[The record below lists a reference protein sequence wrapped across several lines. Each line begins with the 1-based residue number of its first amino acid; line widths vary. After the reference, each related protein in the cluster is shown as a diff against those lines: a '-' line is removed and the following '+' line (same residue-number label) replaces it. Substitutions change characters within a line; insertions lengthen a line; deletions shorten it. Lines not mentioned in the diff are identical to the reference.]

1 MKVRFTRP
9 ALIDIAEIE
18 AWIAQDKPEAAR
30 RMADRLLAA
39 GFDLNQ
45 SHRRYRRLWPGKIR
59 IRVVEGYVLL
69 YRVLDEVQVL
79 RVMHGSRD
87 WQSLIETL

>member
-1 MKVRFTRP
+1 M
-9 ALIDIAEIE
+9 DIAEIE
-18 AWIAQDKPEAAR
+18 AWIAHDSPAAAI

-39 GFDLNQ
+39 GYDLDQ
-45 SHRRYRRLWPGKIR
+45 SHGRYRLLSVADAR
-59 IRVVEGYVLL
+59 IRVVDGYVLL
-69 YRVLDEVQVL
+69 YRVLGEVQIL

>member
-1 MKVRFTRP
+1 MNVRFTRL
-9 ALIDIAEIE
+9 ALTDIAEIE
-18 AWIAQDKPEAAR
+18 AWIAQDNPAAAH

-39 GFDLNQ
+39 GYELHDLYA
-45 SHRRYRRLWPGKIR
+45 RYRRLAPGGVR
-59 IRVVEGYVLL
+59 IRVVAGYVLL
-69 YRVLDEVQVL
+69 YRVLVEVQVL

>member
-1 MKVRFTRP
+1 M
-9 ALIDIAEIE
+9 DIAEIE
-18 AWIAQDKPEAAR
+18 AWIARDSPAAAI

-39 GFDLNQ
+39 GYDLDQ
-45 SHRRYRRLWPGKIR
+45 SHGRYRLLYGNAR
-59 IRVVEGYVLL
+59 IRVVDGYVLL
-69 YRVLDEVQVL
+69 YRVRDEVQVL